1 MAPFVPVDCG
11 AVQDSLVEAEL
22 FGCRKGAFT
31 GAESDRAGLFEEA
44 DGGTLFLDEITNTST
59 LFQAKLLRALQSGE
73 FRRVGD
79 TTTRS
84 VDVRI
89 IAATNADIEEAI
101 RAGRFRED
109 LYYRLNVVTVRMPS
123 LRERREDIPPLAEEL
138 ARTFCEKSKVAYR
151 GIGEAALRR
160 LCEHGWPGNVR
171 ELKNAVESALILSR
185 DGAVRREFLPEPVR
199 GGSFE
204 EIRDLLRAGAASLG
218 ASGEDDGPQGA
229 EAPAPAESCADAH
242 GPDPARE
249 PAGPTGRPAE
259 WLTEDEHRAAR
270 DADDRARICEALR
283 RAEGDKSLAAVI
295 LGWSRM
301 TLYRKMRRLGI
312 DYATG
317 KPTETQPL

>member
-31 GAESDRAGLFEEA
+31 GAEADRAGLFEEA

-138 ARTFCEKSKVAYR
+138 ARAFCEKSKVAYR

-218 ASGEDDGPQGA
+218 ASGEDDGARETEAQA
-229 EAPAPAESCADAH
+229 QAESNIEAP
-242 GPDPARE
+242 GPDPGRE
-249 PAGPTGRPAE
+249 PAGPTGRPGD
-259 WLTEDEHRAAR
+259 WLTEKEHQEAR
-270 DADDRARICEALR
+270 EADDRARICEALR

-301 TLYRKMRRLGI
+301 TLYRRMRRLGI

-317 KPTETQPL
+317 KPSETQPV